1 MVPNLRGVLACTL
14 LIALSAIQVSGAQN
28 VTAQAGG
35 SRTDSAKTKAKRQ
48 PADSGKRFE
57 IYGFAQGDAIG
68 DFQTNNPDW
77 FDVNRPSKLPA
88 FRDEF
93 GQNGHSWLSARQA
106 RFGTKATIP
115 TGGADVNIVFDWD
128 LFGVGADAGQ

>member
-1 MVPNLRGVLACTL
+1 MSDSLRRLLAGTL
-14 LIALSAIQVSGAQN
+14 LIALGAIQAARAQD
-28 VTAQAGG
+28 VAVQSQQKRADSTA
-35 SRTDSAKTKAKRQ
+35 KAKRQ
-48 PADSGKRFE
+48 QADSGKRFE

-68 DFQTNNPDW
+68 DFESNNPDW

-93 GQNGHSWLSARQA
+93 GHNGDSWFSARQS

-115 TGGADVNIVFDWD
+115 TSGPDVNIVFDWD
-128 LFGVGADAGQ
+128 LFGVGLDAGQ